1 VWLRTAG
8 WLTRTKLNAS
18 GKRRVIVREFKDNL
32 LIDIREF
39 WTNDGGEL
47 KPGKKVGMGRLPR
60 GRRVLIVILR
70 ASL

>member
-1 VWLRTAG
+1 M
-8 WLTRTKLNAS
+8 KLNAS

-47 KPGKKVGMGRLPR
+47 KPGKKVRIGCFPRDHRL
-60 GRRVLIVILR
+60 LIVVLR